1 VIRGDD
7 TKKDKPRLA
16 PTVEQDRTMDS
27 FIEAL
32 ENARAGEVFRS
43 RKNRVF
49 RVVIGGETLVAK
61 VYPPGGD
68 ARASHEYSVLQ
79 ACVERDVAV
88 PRPVKH
94 SGRALLMEYVEGM
107 TATESIDSSPAR
119 PEPTILSV
127 IEWLSE
133 FHGAHGSQ
141 LCRGDGILHNFLMA
155 PERVVGIDF
164 EEAHE
169 GHPLEDL
176 GQVIASFLSMRP
188 AFVPEKM
195 SVARRAAGE
204 YLKRTGIDSGAEIPL
219 AVSDGLRHYAKFRDD
234 GDTLTAWADRIVR
247 DGLVSGEK

>member
-1 VIRGDD
+1 
-7 TKKDKPRLA
+7 
-16 PTVEQDRTMDS
+16 MDS
-27 FIEAL
+27 IIDAL
-32 ENARAGEVFRS
+32 ENARIGEVFRS

-49 RVVIGGETLVAK
+49 RVLLAGETLVAK

-68 ARASHEYSVLQ
+68 ARASNEYSVLQ
-79 ACVERDVAV
+79 ACVEREVAV

-119 PEPTILSV
+119 TEPTLLSI

-133 FHGAHGSQ
+133 FHGAHGSR
-141 LCRGDGILHNFLMA
+141 LCRGDGVLHNFLMT
-155 PERVVGIDF
+155 PEGVVGIDF

-169 GHPLEDL
+169 GRPLEDL

-188 AFVPEKM
+188 AFVPVKM

-204 YLKRTGIDSGAEIPL
+204 YLKRTGIDSGTEIPL
-219 AVSDGLRHYAKFRDD
+219 AVSDALRHYAKFRDD
-234 GDTLTAWADRIVR
+234 GDTLLAWADRIAR
-247 DGLVSGEK
+247 DGLVSREK